1 MEIGNDI
8 SSATEAPPTHISAP
22 DHPSGTRPE
31 KYVSFQ
37 LGETTYAIQATI
49 VAEVSQQLPITP
61 LPGTTP
67 FLLGMSPLRGEI
79 LAIVDLRAML
89 CEKPSRSAGSKAKE
103 IVLKRATAGATP
115 IAFAV
120 DRLGEIATI
129 AISDIRQMPD
139 SNEIL
144 IGEAVSEIHTLKV
157 IDHTKLF
164 SSIDPK

>member
-8 SSATEAPPTHISAP
+8 SSITETLPTHIFTP
-22 DHPSGTRPE
+22 DHPSGIRPE

-61 LPGTTP
+61 LPGTPP
-67 FLLGMSPLRGEI
+67 FLLGISPLRGEI
-79 LAIVDLRAML
+79 LAILDLRAML
-89 CEKPSRSAGSKAKE
+89 CEKPLKSASPKAKE

-129 AISDIRQMPD
+129 AISDIRPMPD

-144 IGEAVSEIHTLKV
+144 IGEAVSETNTLKV
-157 IDHTKLF
+157 IDHRKLF